1 MNHEELRAALDA
13 RRRRSPTMLSNGSV
27 VLVLLTILVALTP
40 VTADAK
46 STWQK
51 PQVEQCELAPG
62 GECNLEVSCPSEMP
76 YVVGGGGGMPAA
88 DPANHSVAM
97 TMNLPINEN
106 TWRVRWKNLASVE
119 VAKVKVAVRV
129 KCSDDAGEAGWK

>member
-1 MNHEELRAALDA
+1 
-13 RRRRSPTMLSNGSV
+13 MLSNGSAGLAV
-27 VLVLLTILVALTP
+27 TITLLAFAP
-40 VTADAK
+40 VSVDAK
-46 STWQK
+46 SMWQK

-106 TWRVRWKNLASVE
+106 TWCVRWKNLNSMD
-119 VAKVKVAVRV
+119 VANVKVAVRV
-129 KCSDDAGEAGWK
+129 KCSDDAGEAGWQ